1 MKLNLKDKN
10 IYYLFSSITYIPYFI
25 PLIIEAK
32 KRNYKN
38 VFILRYNYKDYANPL
53 SEENLKIIYD
63 YSKKYC
69 FKIKL
74 ESEIQF
80 KKLNNIIFVVDG
92 DIYGPPKTFK
102 KKEIN
107 SSLLKKIDLSKNLIL
122 NLTENY
128 NFIPIYNYYI
138 DNVDYCFFGNKS
150 IIETDYS
157 NLKGKYLMETEEYNF
172 NSDKNIFLGNTKYD
186 NNFNKD
192 ELILKYNLEKNLKYC
207 LILFPKKAFSIFY
220 NELDL
225 INLYNQLKKLN
236 YKLIVKCRPK
246 DHIDNKFLQ
255 GDIYVCSEIYPSETL
270 ELMHIVDLCVISS
283 SSAVEE
289 TVYCEVP
296 CIDFIS
302 DDKPW
307 RNEFLL
313 DKKVYYQV
321 DEWKNIKSDQI
332 LCIIEKLEKRDSNY
346 FKILKD
352 KYLFSHNNSAE
363 KYFNF
368 IEDKFIIKNN

>member
-1 MKLNLKDKN
+1 MKYQLDNNN
-10 IYYLFSSITYIPYFI
+10 IYYFFSSITFIPYFI
-25 PLIIEAK
+25 PIVIEAK
-32 KRNYKN
+32 KRDYKN
-38 VFILRYNYKDYANPL
+38 IFIIRYNYKDYANPL
-53 SEENLKIIYD
+53 SDNNFKIICD
-63 YSKKYC
+63 YAKKYS
-69 FKIKL
+69 FEIKL
-74 ESEIQF
+74 ESEIEL
-80 KKLNNIIFVVDG
+80 KKLNNIIFVIDG
-92 DIYGPPKTFK
+92 DIYGPPKK
-102 KKEIN
+102 QELEIN
-107 SSLLKKIDLSKNLIL
+107 LLSKVNRSKNLII
-122 NLTENY
+122 NLFENY
-128 NFIPIYNYYI
+128 NFIPIYNIYI
-138 DNVDYCFFGNKS
+138 NNVNYCFLGNKS
-150 IIETDYS
+150 IIES
-157 NLKGKYLMETEEYNF
+157 NYNNLIIKKYEIKINYLNY

-192 ELILKYNLEKNLKYC
+192 QLILKYNLNKNLKYC
-207 LILFPKKAFSIFY
+207 LILFPKKAFNIFY
-220 NELDL
+220 DKSDL
-225 INLYNQLKKLN
+225 INLYNQLRILN

-246 DHIDNKFLQ
+246 DHIEDKFLR

-283 SSAVEE
+283 SSAIEE